1 MKVTREKVDSVGR
14 LEAELANVRAA
25 ADKFATYNQE
35 QVDAIFRAAALAACK
50 ARLPLAIMAAEETG
64 MGLAEDKVI
73 KNNYAAEYIY
83 NEYRNAKTCGVIEE
97 DKAAGIKKVA
107 EPIGVIAAVI
117 PTTNPTSTAIF
128 KTLLA
133 LKTRNRRSEGH
144 HQLD

>member
-1 MKVTREKVDSVGR
+1 MKVTREKVDSVAK

-73 KNNYAAEYIY
+73 KNN
-83 NEYRNAKTCGVIEE
+83 
-97 DKAAGIKKVA
+97 
-107 EPIGVIAAVI
+107 
-117 PTTNPTSTAIF
+117 
-128 KTLLA
+128 
-133 LKTRNRRSEGH
+133 
-144 HQLD
+144 